1 MHLALIID
9 SERLHREHLMLQQLA
24 ADLLARDIQLT
35 AIVPEPIGRNGSG
48 ADEPLLQGTTELH
61 ARMQVP
67 LWMRRARARQVA
79 GSLVNGTPDLIHAI
93 GEQAWTVG
101 LDLGRVI
108 ERPVTLDVWSADLLK
123 RIPPGRAAS
132 HVAAYLAAT
141 EPIADAIRSRVDP
154 GLVSVVPMSV
164 PVPPEQRKI
173 LTNPQATMSLAIIGS
188 GRDVVGYRALLT
200 GLSRLTSNLPQIQ
213 ACLELRGPCEHE
225 IWRQARRLDLLG
237 HISTI
242 VDAAM
247 HRPLLTGCDVLV
259 VPERLGHVR
268 TIMLEAMAVGMP
280 VVAADDPYL
289 DVLVHDETAL
299 IVDQASPEDWEEKM
313 RLILTDPALSSRL
326 TGAAR
331 ELIAARHHR
340 PAQADKLA
348 DAFQQILSGGAHAFD
363 AAG

>member
-9 SERLHREHLMLQQLA
+9 PERLRRERAMLERIA
-24 ADLLARDIQLT
+24 ADLTAREIQLT
-35 AIVPEPIGRNGSG
+35 AIVPEPSGRNAASG
-48 ADEPLLQGTTELH
+48 DEPMLCGTTELH

-67 LWMRRARARQVA
+67 PWMRRARARQVA
-79 GSLVNGTPDLIHAI
+79 GTLVNGTPDLIHAI

-101 LDLGRVI
+101 LDLARVI
-108 ERPVTLDVWSADLLK
+108 DRPVTLDVWSADLLK
-123 RIPPGRAAS
+123 RVPPGRAAAR
-132 HVAAYLAAT
+132 VAAYLAAT
-141 EPIADAIRSRVDP
+141 EPIADALRDRVEP
-154 GLVSVVPMSV
+154 GLVSIVPMGV
-164 PVPPEQRKI
+164 QMPPQPRKI
-173 LTNPQATMSLAIIGS
+173 LADPEASMCLAIIGS
-188 GRDVVGYRALLT
+188 GRDLAGYRALLT

-259 VPERLGHVR
+259 VPERLGQVR
-268 TIMLEAMAVGMP
+268 TILLEAMAVGMP

-289 DVLVHDETAL
+289 GVLVHDETAL
-299 IVDQASPEDWEEKM
+299 IVDHGSPEDWEEKL

-326 TGAAR
+326 SGAAR
-331 ELIAARHHR
+331 ELIGRRHH
-340 PAQADKLA
+340 PAAQAEKLA
-348 DAFQQILSGGAHAFD
+348 GAFQQVLSGGAHAFD
-363 AAG
+363 ASV